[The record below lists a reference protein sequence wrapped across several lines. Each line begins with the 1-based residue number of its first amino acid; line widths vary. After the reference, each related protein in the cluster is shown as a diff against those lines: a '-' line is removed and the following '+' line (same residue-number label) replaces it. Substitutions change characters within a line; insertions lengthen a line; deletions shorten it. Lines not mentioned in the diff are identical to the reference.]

1 MKAVKSITVSAMA
14 IGVLVGPALAQQNAA
29 GMVTQINRLNGTITI
44 EQIQDKTVGSSS
56 SGPTED
62 FKVQN
67 GKMLDAVHAGDTV
80 TYSVASNGAS
90 KTITKLQKR

>member
-1 MKAVKSITVSAMA
+1 MI
-14 IGVLVGPALAQQNAA
+14 
-29 GMVTQINRLNGTITI
+29 TQINRLNGTITI
-44 EQIQDKTVGSSS
+44 EQLQDKTVGSSTG
-56 SGPTED
+56 GPTEE

>member
-1 MKAVKSITVSAMA
+1 MKAATSITATAIA
-14 IGVLVGPALAQQNAA
+14 IGVLVGPVLAQQDTA

-44 EQIQDKTVGSSS
+44 QQIPDKTVGSST
-56 SGPTED
+56 SGPTDE

>member
-1 MKAVKSITVSAMA
+1 MKAATSITASAIA
-14 IGVLVGPALAQQNAA
+14 IGVLVGPVLAQQNTA
-29 GMVTQINRLNGTITI
+29 GMITQINRLNGTITI
-44 EQIQDKTVGSSS
+44 EQLQDKTVGSSTG
-56 SGPTED
+56 GPTEE

>member
-1 MKAVKSITVSAMA
+1 MKAARSITAGAIA
-14 IGVLVGPALAQQNAA
+14 IGVLVGPALAQQDTA

-44 EQIQDKTVGSSS
+44 KQIQGKTVGSST